1 MWRPRK
7 LSIFQDPRPPCPSTS
22 TILPSPWPWTSN
34 SKWNYYQIIYKLL
47 SDKPFQ
53 IILTNYYQTLLS
65 TTVWEFIQSD
75 SYPNF
80 YKRTLETT
88 LTNLLWKNHFKQYI
102 STKSFQRTHY
112 KLLTEKSLQT
122 ILTNYYQKIISN
134 HIYMVMIYM

>member
-7 LSIFQDPRPPCPSTS
+7 LSNFQDPRPPCPSTS
-22 TILPSPWPWTSN
+22 TILPSPWLWTSN

-65 TTVWEFIQSD
+65 TTVWEFILSD
-75 SYPNF
+75 SYTNF
-80 YKRTLETT
+80 YQRTLETT

-112 KLLTEKSLQT
+112 KQYLQ
-122 ILTNYYQKIISN
+122 IIIRKLFQI
-134 HIYMVMIYM
+134 IYIW